1 MSTLSDTGIRDA
13 IDRGELQIAPFEE
26 ENLEPASVDLTL
38 GDEAFRAS
46 DDDKITLSEGDTLTL
61 PPGEM
66 ALVLTRE
73 QLEVGTEIAGNIG
86 LRSYFARKGIDLLS
100 GPQVDPGF
108 RGPLHIVL
116 LNLSPSK
123 LLIEYGEPFLT
134 VEFRRLDEASAEA
147 YDGSY
152 QAQSVIT
159 PEEMRDLKEGQG
171 IALSD
176 AVKAMQ
182 NIARDVSTLQE
193 SVTELSSNA
202 DRYMKLYV
210 RSIMALVGAVI
221 SLVVFVIAYVVL
233 V

>member
-1 MSTLSDTGIRDA
+1 MSTLSDEGIRDA
-13 IDRGELQIAPFEE
+13 MDRGELTVEPFDDD
-26 ENLEPASVDLTL
+26 NLEPASVDLTL
-38 GDEAFRAS
+38 GSEAFRAS
-46 DDDKITLSEGDTLTL
+46 DDDKITLGEADALTL

-73 QLEVGTEIAGNIG
+73 QLELGTSIAGNIG

-108 RGPLHIVL
+108 EGPLHIVL
-116 LNLSPSK
+116 LNLSPSQ

-134 VEFRRLDEASAEA
+134 VEFRRLDDEAAQA

-152 QAQSVIT
+152 QAQSMIT

-193 SVTELSSNA
+193 SVTELSENA
-202 DRYMKLYV
+202 DNYMKIYV
-210 RSIMALVGAVI
+210 RSIVALVGAVV
-221 SLVVFVIAYVVL
+221 SLVVFVIGYLAL
-233 V
+233 A